1 MNSFETASLK
11 SLRLLDVNSN
21 IDVFANQWVEENGLA
36 DLQDYL
42 SMLDRLNVPYRIVG
56 SDAALAQYEFKVS
69 VHVSETGLAAYPRK
83 EAMEAASAECEYIVL
98 LEDSPPDKPDPNWLG
113 SRLDAFR
120 GIIQKLRSPA
130 W

>member
-21 IDVFANQWVEENGLA
+21 IDVFANQWVEENGLS

-69 VHVSETGLAAYPRK
+69 VHVSETGLAAIHTKKQWKQPLQSVNILSFWKTLHQINRIQLAWQSPR
-83 EAMEAASAECEYIVL
+83 CI
-98 LEDSPPDKPDPNWLG
+98 
-113 SRLDAFR
+113 SRYY
-120 GIIQKLRSPA
+120 S
-130 W
+130 